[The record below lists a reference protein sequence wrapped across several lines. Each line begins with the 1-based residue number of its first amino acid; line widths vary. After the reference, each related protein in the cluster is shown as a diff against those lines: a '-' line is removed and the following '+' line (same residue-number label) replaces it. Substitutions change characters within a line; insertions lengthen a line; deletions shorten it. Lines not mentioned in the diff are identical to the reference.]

1 MDVRPTRSWSSIPAA
16 ISLLLVAA
24 LVSCASSAARPDLLV
39 GSSQAIVVT
48 TAGWSETNGLLQRYE
63 RTAGGWK
70 AVGDPMAIVTGRT
83 GLAWAGGLL
92 QEAAP
97 AGAPVKREGD
107 GKSPA
112 GIFAL
117 GTAFG
122 FDASSP
128 FRLPY
133 KPLRDA
139 TECVDD
145 SASIYYNTI
154 VDRDAVPRVDW
165 SSSEKMRTIGQYRW
179 GAVVLHNTPPRPGGG
194 SCIFLH
200 IWGGPSSTTSG
211 CTAMSQEDL
220 ETLLRWLDP
229 AANPRLVQLPRG
241 EYQRLRKELP

>member
-1 MDVRPTRSWSSIPAA
+1 MGTRPTRSWSSIPAA
-16 ISLLLVAA
+16 SELLLIVA
-24 LVSCASSAARPDLLV
+24 LTSCATSAMHPDLLA
-39 GSSQAIVVT
+39 GSSQAVVVT
-48 TAGWSETNGLLQRYE
+48 TASWSDTNGSLQRYE
-63 RTAGGWK
+63 RHAGSWK
-70 AVGDPMAIVTGRT
+70 AVGVPTAIVTGRT

-92 QEAAP
+92 NEAAP
-97 AGAPVKREGD
+97 ADAPVKREGD

-117 GTAFG
+117 GTTFG
-122 FDASSP
+122 FEASSP

-133 KPLRDA
+133 KQLRDA

-145 SASIYYNTI
+145 SASMYYNTV

-165 SSSEKMRTIGQYRW
+165 SSSEKMRTIDQYRW
-179 GAVVLHNTPPRPGGG
+179 GAVILHNTPPKPAGG

-211 CTAMSQEDL
+211 CTAMSQQDL

-241 EYQRLRKELP
+241 EYERLRAHLP